1 MMQNINLY
9 QRERR
14 RSNGP
19 RPRQMQAALA
29 LVALLLA
36 LHGAWQGWRLQA
48 ARDAA
53 SLAEQRASQAEAELG
68 IVKADFREPTLDAR
82 LPVQLAEQDAENHQL
97 QRLAD
102 HLRDLDAQR
111 RGGFAPLL
119 QALADRHP
127 PRGLWLTR
135 IRLQA
140 GGADVGLQ
148 GLSQD
153 QELLPLYLQSL
164 GQSSAFS
171 GRDFARFDLQR
182 NEQDLLQFQL
192 SSRLGAE
199 GDDE

>member
-1 MMQNINLY
+1 MQNINLY

-14 RSNGP
+14 SGGGP
-19 RPRQMQAALA
+19 RRGQLLLGCV
-29 LVALLLA
+29 LVASLLLF
-36 LHGAWQGWRLQA
+36 HGAWQAWQLHEAGKSATLVERRAAEVQSRL
-48 ARDAA
+48 D
-53 SLAEQRASQAEAELG
+53 
-68 IVKADFREPTLDAR
+68 IVKADYREPVLDAR
-82 LPVQLAEQDAENHQL
+82 LPSQLAEQEAENREL

-102 HLRDLDAQR
+102 HLQALDTQR
-111 RGGFAPLL
+111 SSGFSPLL

-127 PRGLWLTR
+127 PRGLWLTH

-140 GGADVGLQ
+140 GGSDLSLH

-164 GQSSAFS
+164 GLSTAFS

-182 NEQDLLQFQL
+182 DEQDLLRFRL
-192 SSRLGAE
+192 SSSASEE